1 MSLFAVSLRRFSI
14 LFYLGL
20 TLAGLGALLTTG
32 LFFIAIR
39 ELPQVPQPLGRIIET
54 PLLAAEKSSL
64 STGFPLFLSKR

>member
-14 LFYLGL
+14 FFYLGL

-39 ELPQVPQPLGRIIET
+39 ELPQVPQPLGRII
-54 PLLAAEKSSL
+54 
-64 STGFPLFLSKR
+64 